1 MYLSADEQEDLVFS
15 NDVAS
20 EGYGERRWSE
30 TMATTVLHEN
40 GKFYRITWERGL
52 TENQD
57 NEFEDGDVPEVF
69 PAQALKVKAKT
80 EYLTAEELAEK
91 KPTLAQK
98 LLGEAESYAIVTGKS
113 IAEPVTEEVVQIA
126 RALKELLPGL
136 KSLDIAAGSGS
147 YREATDQYLEALIA
161 LAEGEQK

>member
-1 MYLSADEQEDLVFS
+1 MYLSADEQEELVFS
-15 NDVAS
+15 NDVT
-20 EGYGERRWSE
+20 EQGFGGRRWSE
-30 TMATTVLHEN
+30 TMETVVLN
-40 GKFYRITWERGL
+40 DDGKFYRITWERGL

-69 PAQALKVKAKT
+69 PVQVLKVKSKSR
-80 EYLTAEELAEK
+80 YLTADELK
-91 KPTLAQK
+91 VDKPTLAQK

-113 IAEPVTEEVVQIA
+113 IAEPVSDEVVQIA
-126 RALKELLPGL
+126 QALKDLLPSL
-136 KSLDIAAGSGS
+136 KSLDLAADSGN